1 MSESPPDESNSPS
14 NLFNK
19 ISTFLTVFAG
29 LATLIYVLGLFTL
42 WGPIA
47 KTYTHDFHMAW
58 HAVSL
63 VPRIVVA
70 GLGVEQFVA
79 FPLLLML
86 LTFSLIG
93 VVEILLVV
101 LRSVHSKFRGKR
113 RETPETA
120 ATKLIRDT
128 TIFTASVA
136 TAWGYIVFY
145 AGWHIHDS
153 LPSATSVSIFLW
165 GLGFFSI
172 SLSLPFSVAVCSEKE
187 QALANALHDLADN
200 IKGKTGRGP
209 GEHSGANA
217 GLVQNQSIKTLLSTL
232 KPKLS
237 EIQDVLVIFVLWLLI
252 SYGVW
257 FLLGKV
263 TPLVLR
269 SGAVQISTV
278 IDHVIFLAVALLACV
293 AVVYTAVA
301 YTIVNIN
308 NRRESLLSFLRPD
321 YLTWIVQRPRW
332 HGIALF
338 TVSFLMA
345 LLLSFLR
352 VPPLP
357 SVEVNGG
364 IHAEGKL
371 LAHTEGFWYVFRG
384 EEGELL
390 AIPDSKVSSVKV
402 RPKDEENRIH

>member
-1 MSESPPDESNSPS
+1 LSDSPPDESRSPY

-29 LATLIYVLGLFTL
+29 LATLIYVLGLITL
-42 WGPIA
+42 WVPIA

-86 LTFSLIG
+86 LTFSLVA

-101 LRSVHSKFRGKR
+101 LRSIHSKVRGKR
-113 RETPETA
+113 GETLNTA
-120 ATKLIRDT
+120 RKFTRDR
-128 TIFTASVA
+128 TIIAASVA

-145 AGWHIHDS
+145 AGWHIHES
-153 LPSATSVSIFLW
+153 LPSATPVSIILW

-172 SLSLPFSVAVCSEKE
+172 ALSLPFSVAVCSERE
-187 QALANALHDLADN
+187 QSLAATFNAVADN
-200 IKGKTGRGP
+200 ITENTGRGR

-217 GLVQNQSIKTLLSTL
+217 GLVQNQSINTLLSTL
-232 KPKLS
+232 KPRLS
-237 EIQDVLVIFVLWLLI
+237 EIQEMLAIFVLWLLI

-257 FLLGKV
+257 LLLGKV
-263 TPLVLR
+263 APLVLR
-269 SGAVQISTV
+269 SGAIHISTA

-293 AVVYTAVA
+293 AVVYAAIT
-301 YTIVNIN
+301 YTLVNIN
-308 NRRESLLSFLRPD
+308 NRRDSLLARLGPGYMARM
-321 YLTWIVQRPRW
+321 VQWPRRW

-345 LLLSFLR
+345 ILLSFLR
-352 VPPLP
+352 MPPLP
-357 SVEVNGG
+357 IVEVNGG
-364 IHAEGKL
+364 IHAEGRL
-371 LAHTEGFWYVFRG
+371 LAHTEGFWYVFRA

-390 AIPDSKVSSVKV
+390 AIPDSKVSNVRV
-402 RPKDEENRIH
+402 RPIDEENRIH